1 MNKEKVLEIFNDL
14 LEAWQ
19 DSECFVI
26 NDRGDISDFE
36 QLRQEKRNFEER
48 FREALNS

>member
-1 MNKEKVLEIFNDL
+1 MNKEKVIEIFNEL
-14 LEAWQ
+14 LEAWEVAEG
-19 DSECFVI
+19 DVI
-26 NDRGDISDFE
+26 HYSGDAGDFE